1 MPYDFPNSPTSG
13 QTVTMPDGSTRVW
26 DGTKWKA
33 GPGTGTG
40 GIPDAPSDATY
51 YGRENG
57 TWQRVLAL
65 SGGTLTGVLTLNA
78 DPASGLQPAT
88 KQYTDTRAVPAGG
101 AVNQVLT
108 KTTAADYAV
117 GWMTPA

>member
-1 MPYDFPNSPTSG
+1 MPYDFPDAPTNG

-40 GIPDAPSDATY
+40 GIPDAPSDSYY

-57 TWQRVLAL
+57 VWQHVLAL
-65 SGGTLTGVLTLNA
+65 SGGTLSGNLILNA
-78 DPASGLQPAT
+78 DPTSSLGAAT
-88 KQYTDTRAVPAGG
+88 KAYVDAHAGG
-101 AVNQVLT
+101 VTGL
-108 KTTAADYAV
+108 AAAQILF
-117 GWMTPA
+117 GGS